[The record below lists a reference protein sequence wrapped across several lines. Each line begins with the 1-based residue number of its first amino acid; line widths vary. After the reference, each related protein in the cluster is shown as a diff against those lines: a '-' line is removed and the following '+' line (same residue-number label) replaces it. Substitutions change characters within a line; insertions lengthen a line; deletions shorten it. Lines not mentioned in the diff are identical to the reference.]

1 MSAQRRATLILPEDV
16 ISGVEEPAG
25 GIVGLAGEVRLLL
38 HKEGGVADSAYES
51 IIAAATTAAAIRIAR
66 AYVQIRSAQ

>member
-25 GIVGLAGEVRLLL
+25 GIVGLAVEVRLLL
-38 HKEGGVADSAYES
+38 HQEGAVADSAYES
-51 IIAAATTAAAIRIAR
+51 ITAAATTAAAIRIAR
-66 AYVQIRSAQ
+66 AYVQIRSA

>member
-16 ISGVEEPAG
+16 ISGVEEPEG

-38 HKEGGVADSAYES
+38 HQEGVVADSAYES
-51 IIAAATTAAAIRIAR
+51 ITAAATTAAAIRIAR
-66 AYVQIRSAQ
+66 AYVQIRSA